1 MFRVECVR
9 HVVKQ
14 LEEIKNLL
22 SSLILFY
29 PTGEKL
35 ALSRN
40 KMYSCGE
47 HIASRVGE
55 NLKAVQVNLVV
66 RYCIILF
73 LIQGLSNKILHNA

>member
-1 MFRVECVR
+1 MFRVQCVT

-55 NLKAVQVNLVV
+55 NLKFGCTV
-66 RYCIILF
+66 LF
-73 LIQGLSNKILHNA
+73 CSVL